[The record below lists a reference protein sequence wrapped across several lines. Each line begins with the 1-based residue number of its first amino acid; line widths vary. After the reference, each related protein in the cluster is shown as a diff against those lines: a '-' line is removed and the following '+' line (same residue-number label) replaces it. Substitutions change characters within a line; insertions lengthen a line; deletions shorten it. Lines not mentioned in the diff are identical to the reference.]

1 MGQLTHTQYDTI
13 ERAVMNGTRV
23 VLKRKG
29 KREYIVIPMS
39 LKVRNGREVVEARN
53 PTTGHD
59 LTIYLDE
66 VDSIEL
72 VR

>member
-1 MGQLTHTQYDTI
+1 MGQLTHEQYDRI

-23 VLKRKG
+23 VLQRKG

-39 LKVRNGREVVEARN
+39 LKVSGGREVVEARN

-66 VDSIEL
+66 VDSIEE